1 MPERR
6 ARVSWE
12 EAVQSGARRIR
23 RDGIAALNL
32 DDVRRDLGALPGAV
46 RYWFNDE
53 TDLLISIMQV
63 RQRWFA
69 DEADA
74 RTAAL
79 PSHAD
84 KLKALL
90 DLSVADHDMTYWIEL
105 WKLGR
110 HDEKARRAR
119 RELTRLYRDLFARVV
134 RAGQRAGEFAPVPAD
149 PAALVLVALIAG
161 ISVEGTV
168 GGDQALDDIHSTLV
182 RTAERLLATDLGSD
196 RAIDAE

>member
-1 MPERR
+1 MPEPR

-23 RDGIAALNL
+23 RDGIAALDL
-32 DDVRRDLGALPGAV
+32 DDVRRDLGARPGAV
-46 RYWFNDE
+46 RYWFSDE

-63 RQRWFA
+63 RQRWFEDQA
-69 DEADA
+69 DE

-79 PSHAD
+79 SSHAD

-105 WKLGR
+105 WKLGL
-110 HDEKARRAR
+110 HDEKARHAR
-119 RELTRLYRDLFARVV
+119 RELTRRYRDQFARVV

-149 PAALVLVALIAG
+149 QAALVLVALIAG
-161 ISVEGTV
+161 MSVEGTV
-168 GGDQALDDIHSTLV
+168 RGDQALDDIHSTLLSA
-182 RTAERLLATDLGSD
+182 AERLLGTDLGSD
-196 RAIDAE
+196 PAIHVE